1 MIGYYLVF
9 VNAPGLIAEEVRTV
23 IVDQR
28 SEEYYEARPRT
39 AKPLDQAVSGLK
51 REEVAAY
58 AEPDAE
64 DSCSSNSLGKKAHP
78 MSGA

>member
-1 MIGYYLVF
+1 MF
-9 VNAPGLIAEEVRTV
+9 VGAPGLIAEEVRTA

-28 SEEYYEARPRT
+28 LEEYYEARPRM
-39 AKPLDQAVSGLK
+39 AKLLDQAVSGLK

-64 DSCSSNSLGKKAHP
+64 DSCS
-78 MSGA
+78 

>member
-1 MIGYYLVF
+1 MF
-9 VNAPGLIAEEVRTV
+9 VGAPGLIAEEVRTA

-28 SEEYYEARPRT
+28 LEEYYEARPRM
-39 AKPLDQAVSGLK
+39 AKLLDQAVSGLK

-58 AEPDAE
+58 AEPDVE

>member
-1 MIGYYLVF
+1 M
-9 VNAPGLIAEEVRTV
+9 IAEEVRTA

-28 SEEYYEARPRT
+28 LEEYYEARPRM
-39 AKPLDQAVSGLK
+39 AKLLDQAVSGLK

-64 DSCSSNSLGKKAHP
+64 DSCS
-78 MSGA
+78 

>member
-1 MIGYYLVF
+1 VF
-9 VNAPGLIAEEVRTV
+9 VGAPGLIAEEVRTA

-28 SEEYYEARPRT
+28 LEEYYEARPRM
-39 AKPLDQAVSGLK
+39 AKLLDQAVSGLK

-64 DSCSSNSLGKKAHP
+64 DSCSSSSLGRKVHP